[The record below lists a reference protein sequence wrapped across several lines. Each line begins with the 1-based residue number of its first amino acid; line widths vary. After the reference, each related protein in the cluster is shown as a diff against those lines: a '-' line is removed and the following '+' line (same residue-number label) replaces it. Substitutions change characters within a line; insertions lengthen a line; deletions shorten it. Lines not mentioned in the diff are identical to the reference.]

1 MTELNSYKKEIPQ
14 LKNIKRGLKEK
25 CYLYKQH
32 LNDIKSGMLG
42 SNGLAVRE
50 SLIEDIHSLK
60 QKVAQL
66 ENELKQLTDQW
77 RSWWDFSVY
86 VDGEVINDIQNLVDT
101 MKARFSYFWPLFLRK
116 GSLKPSP
123 LLLSSH

>member
-32 LNDIKSGMLG
+32 LNNIKSGMLG
-42 SNGLAVRE
+42 SDGLAIRE
-50 SLIEDIHSLK
+50 SLIEDIHSLQ

-66 ENELKQLTDQW
+66 ENELKQLTEQ
-77 RSWWDFSVY
+77 
-86 VDGEVINDIQNLVDT
+86 
-101 MKARFSYFWPLFLRK
+101 
-116 GSLKPSP
+116 
-123 LLLSSH
+123 

>member
-32 LNDIKSGMLG
+32 LNNIKSGMLG
-42 SNGLAVRE
+42 SDGLAIRE

-66 ENELKQLTDQW
+66 ENELKQLTDQ
-77 RSWWDFSVY
+77 
-86 VDGEVINDIQNLVDT
+86 
-101 MKARFSYFWPLFLRK
+101 
-116 GSLKPSP
+116 
-123 LLLSSH
+123 